1 MNFSMRPRQR
11 RVVRKEPTP
20 QNQPAQYTPL
30 HIPQDMKGQQLP
42 INQLKGNP
50 PVDNCSVSNVH
61 RCNTVILNETIDEY
75 NAIVIQMERQT
86 AEQQRIVAEWD
97 EQIKNN
103 TYRNLYNAVVNEFI
117 HLISLSLSS

>member
-20 QNQPAQYTPL
+20 QNQPVQY
-30 HIPQDMKGQQLP
+30 
-42 INQLKGNP
+42 
-50 PVDNCSVSNVH
+50 
-61 RCNTVILNETIDEY
+61 NTVILNETIDEY

-103 TYRNLYNAVVNEFI
+103 NYRILYNAVVNEFL
-117 HLISLSLSS
+117 HLTSLKN

>member
-1 MNFSMRPRQR
+1 MRPRQR
-11 RVVRKEPTP
+11 RVIRKEPTP
-20 QNQPAQYTPL
+20 QNQPVQY
-30 HIPQDMKGQQLP
+30 
-42 INQLKGNP
+42 
-50 PVDNCSVSNVH
+50 
-61 RCNTVILNETIDEY
+61 NTVILNETIDEY

>member
-1 MNFSMRPRQR
+1 MRPRQR

-20 QNQPAQYTPL
+20 QNQTVQY
-30 HIPQDMKGQQLP
+30 
-42 INQLKGNP
+42 
-50 PVDNCSVSNVH
+50 
-61 RCNTVILNETIDEY
+61 NTVILNETIDEY
-75 NAIVIQMERQT
+75 IAIVAHMERQT

-103 TYRNLYNAVVNEFI
+103 NYRILYNAVINEFL

>member
-11 RVVRKEPTP
+11 RIIRKEPTP
-20 QNQPAQYTPL
+20 QNQPVQY
-30 HIPQDMKGQQLP
+30 
-42 INQLKGNP
+42 
-50 PVDNCSVSNVH
+50 
-61 RCNTVILNETIDEY
+61 NTVILNETIDEY

-103 TYRNLYNAVVNEFI
+103 NYRNLYNAVVNEFI
-117 HLISLSLSS
+117 HLTSLKN